1 MIFKRG
7 LRYGMCGI
15 TGFIDYSAS
24 PTHAPI
30 ESMISSLAHRGPNDR
45 GRWFKE
51 TPEALVALGHT
62 RLSILDLSNAGR
74 QPMQYEHLTL
84 VYNGEIYNFKALRKT
99 LAALGHRFITES
111 DTEVVLHAFAQWGPK
126 AIERFIGMF
135 AFALF
140 DANAQRLYFVRDRV
154 GVKPFYYYESADLLV
169 FGSELKALMAH
180 PRCEGQVNTSVLG
193 TYFDLGY
200 VPGEHSIY
208 KNTKKLPPGHYL
220 TVDLSTHKLDLHRYW
235 SANECY
241 TAPKATLS
249 FGVAKA
255 QLHELL
261 KSACSARMV
270 SDVPVGV
277 FLSGGYDSSAV
288 TALLQAE
295 TGQRIKTFT
304 IGFETGNNEAPYARD
319 TADYLGTLHHEYI
332 CTTKEAQEI
341 IPDLADIYDEPFA
354 DSSAIPTVLVSRFA
368 KQHVSVAL
376 SADGGDETF
385 AGYHD
390 YAKWRRYTGRLEMI
404 PKGVRPGVAQLAKL
418 AANLIPRRIV
428 HRRHQL
434 ESVSASLNAASS
446 QSGATLYTQMRTLP
460 SFYRDGLINHQA
472 DPLSHAINQEMSLTD
487 PGEHPMLADYLSYL
501 PDDILVKVDRAS
513 MSTSLEARDPLLDH
527 RLLEFAARLPLSYK
541 ANHQSSKRILKDIV
555 HEYLPKRLL
564 DRPKRGFSI
573 PLKQW
578 LKGDLRPLLM
588 DTLSPDSVRRSGLL
602 NAKFVSQTVKQFE
615 DDSLHYT
622 DLVWKIFMLQL
633 WSDRWL

>member
-1 MIFKRG
+1 
-7 LRYGMCGI
+7 MCGI

-24 PTHAPI
+24 ATHEPI
-30 ESMISSLAHRGPNDR
+30 ESMVNSLAHRGPNDR

-51 TPEALVALGHT
+51 TPAALVALGHT
-62 RLSILDLSNAGR
+62 RLSILDLSNAGK

-99 LAALGHRFITES
+99 LAAMGHRFITES
-111 DTEVVLHAFAQWGPK
+111 DTEVVLHAFAQWGPQC
-126 AIERFIGMF
+126 IDQFIGMF

-140 DANAQRLYFVRDRV
+140 DADAQRIYFVRDRV
-154 GVKPFYYYESADLLV
+154 GVKPFYYYQSNDLFV

-180 PRCEGQVNTSVLG
+180 PRCGRELNTSVLG

-208 KNTKKLPPGHYL
+208 RNTKKLPPGHYL
-220 TVDLSTHKLDLHRYW
+220 AFDIGTHKLNLHRYW
-235 SANECY
+235 SASDCY
-241 TAPKATLS
+241 AEPKSTLRYDD
-249 FGVAKA
+249 AKA
-255 QLHELL
+255 QLHGLL

-288 TALLQAE
+288 TALLQTE

-304 IGFETGNNEAPYARD
+304 IGFESGNNEAPYARD

-390 YAKWRRYTGRLEMI
+390 YAKWRRYAQRLKMI
-404 PKGVRPGVAQLAKL
+404 PKGVRPGVARLSKL
-418 AANLIPRRIV
+418 ATNLIPRSIV

-434 ESVSASLNAASS
+434 ESISASLNEASGR
-446 QSGATLYTQMRTLP
+446 SGATLYAQMRTLP
-460 SFYRDGLINHQA
+460 SFYRDGLIIHHPP
-472 DPLSHAINQEMSLTD
+472 PLSHALNQTMSLAD
-487 PGEHPMLADYLSYL
+487 PSEHPMLADYLSYL

-541 ANHQSSKRILKDIV
+541 ANQLSSKRILKDIV
-555 HEYLPKRLL
+555 HEYLPKGLL

-588 DTLSPDSVRRSGLL
+588 DTLSPDSVRRTGLL
-602 NAKFVSQTVKQFE
+602 NADFVSQTLKQF
-615 DDSLHYT
+615 DDGTLHYT
-622 DLVWKIFMLQL
+622 DLIWKIFMLQQ